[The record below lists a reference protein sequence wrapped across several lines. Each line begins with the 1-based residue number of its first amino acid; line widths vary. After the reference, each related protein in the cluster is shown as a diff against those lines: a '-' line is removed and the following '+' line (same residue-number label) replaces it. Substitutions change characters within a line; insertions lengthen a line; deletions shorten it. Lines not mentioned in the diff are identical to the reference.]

1 MNKTIPSFTFVAL
14 LLLFTS
20 ASAQQTTQKFLSK
33 IPALPTNICEAN
45 DEVIMKWNDRIL
57 ALKNEMIELQTNEKN
72 QMEQAQA
79 NTQPRM
85 DMFEPANA
93 EKIQKLGEEIQIVE
107 TDANAILTEI
117 ITPFIEK
124 HSSLEL
130 KYSALFEQLEQQKQD
145 AKSQGRNTTIIEKKI
160 CDAKKEKCA
169 EMSVLRSDYL
179 TDFKNHLDKLINLGI
194 KGNEL
199 SDEMTRMSYSGY
211 TFHTQYGFWLGFLIG
226 YVDELSHF
234 YDDVPICNTE
244 KI

>member
-1 MNKTIPSFTFVAL
+1 MNKTIPSLTIVAL

-20 ASAQQTTQKFLSK
+20 ASAQQTAQKFLSK

-107 TDANAILTEI
+107 TEANAILTEI
-117 ITPFIEK
+117 VTPFIEK
-124 HSSLEL
+124 QSSLEL
-130 KYSALFEQLEQQKQD
+130 KYSGLFEQLEQQKQD
-145 AKSQGRNTTIIEKKI
+145 AKSQGRNTSIIEKKI

-179 TDFKNHLDKLINLGI
+179 TDYKNHLDKLINLGI

-199 SDEMTRMSYSGY
+199 SDEMTRMAYTNY
-211 TFHTQYGFWLGFLIG
+211 TFHTQYGFWLGFLAG
-226 YVDELSHF
+226 YVNELSYF
-234 YDDVPICNTE
+234 YNDVPICNTE